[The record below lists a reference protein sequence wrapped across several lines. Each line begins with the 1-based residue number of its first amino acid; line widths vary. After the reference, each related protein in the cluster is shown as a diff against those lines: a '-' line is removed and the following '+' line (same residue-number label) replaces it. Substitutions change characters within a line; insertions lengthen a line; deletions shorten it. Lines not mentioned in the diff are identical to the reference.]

1 MCRLRGLWHYKED
14 KGKQVV
20 GMKEIHPDVIEK
32 TFKEMGEMTPEKAH
46 EIIERMDKE
55 QPLILGYLMEVD
67 GDALNM
73 DEREVLLYL
82 GVVVWQIISR
92 KGKGE
97 DTPLPEITEDILDNA
112 VKSNEKMIES
122 LENESSD
129 DFIASV
135 RKMVKN
141 NSHPELLKVVVE
153 ALMEEPEDGCV
164 MRDENKGMMMVYLK
178 TVIDC
183 FSR

>member
-1 MCRLRGLWHYKED
+1 
-14 KGKQVV
+14 
-20 GMKEIHPDVIEK
+20 
-32 TFKEMGEMTPEKAH
+32 
-46 EIIERMDKE
+46 
-55 QPLILGYLMEVD
+55 VD